1 MAYSAQEQ
9 VHALSEPLTLPCG
22 LELPN
27 RLTKAAMEEMLGRQ
41 GIPTPADYK
50 LYEEWARGGWG
61 LLLTGNVQVSSR
73 HLGTPLDIVVPD
85 RKKPQA
91 YEKALDAFTEWAETC
106 HGEGPKPV
114 PTIMQLCHTGRQS
127 MRGSGRGVL
136 EPSLAPSAILL
147 KPADSIL
154 GWAAGS
160 VLFGQPKAM
169 DDKELDEVVDQFLQG
184 ALLAKKAGFDGVQLH
199 CSHGPT
205 YAFLNSLRR
214 QTNVRTDAY
223 GGSNLKRTKLLFR
236 IIEAIRAEIPFSTG
250 FALGI
255 KLNSSD
261 YVKGGLTEEDA
272 LDHVRWIAEHGGV
285 DFIEISGG
293 TYENPAML
301 GDKAPDTMADARSQS
316 KPKKSTS
323 NREAFFLSF
332 ARKARE
338 LLLTFPK
345 GSLPTP
351 APIVLLTGGLRTRE
365 GMAEAV
371 LSNSTDLVGLG
382 RPACADPLLPLK
394 LLDSRLTTQ
403 EARAPSY
410 GSKHT
415 GFGWIPFQMMGP
427 GISTLFH
434 TMLLQQMAD
443 GNSPDYRMSF
453 GKGVWTVWLLP
464 VLRRARSKIMLV
476 LATLVALVY
485 AFAFKTF

>member
-1 MAYSAQEQ
+1 MAHSAQDQ
-9 VHALSEPLTLPCG
+9 VLALSAPLTLPGG

-85 RKKPQA
+85 RHQPQA
-91 YEKALDAFTEWAETC
+91 YEKALDAFTKWAETC
-106 HGEGPKPV
+106 HGDEPKPV

-147 KPADSIL
+147 KPADSVL
-154 GWAAGS
+154 GWVAGS
-160 VLFGQPKAM
+160 VMFGQPKAM
-169 DDKELDEVVDQFLQG
+169 DEKELDEVVDQFLQG
-184 ALLAKKAGFDGVQLH
+184 ALLAKKSGFDGVQLH
-199 CSHGPT
+199 CSHGYLLAQFMSPK
-205 YAFLNSLRR
+205 
-214 QTNVRTDAY
+214 TNVRTDAY

-236 IIEAIRAEIPFSTG
+236 IIDAIRSEIPFSTG

-301 GDKAPDTMADARSQS
+301 GDKAPDELVGKGQA

-332 ARKARE
+332 AQKARE
-338 LLLTFPK
+338 LLLSLPQE
-345 GSLPTP
+345 SLPTP
-351 APIVLLTGGLRTRE
+351 APVVLLTGGLRTRE
-365 GMAEAV
+365 GMAEAL

-382 RPACADPLLPLK
+382 RPACADPSLPLK
-394 LLDSRLTTQ
+394 LLDASLSPQ
-403 EARAPSY
+403 QARAPSY
-410 GSKHT
+410 GIKHT
-415 GFGWIPFQMMGP
+415 GFGWIPFQLIGP
-427 GISTLFH
+427 GMSTLFH
-434 TMLLQQMAD
+434 TMLLQQIVD
-443 GNSPDYRMSF
+443 GDTPDYRMSF
-453 GKGVWTVWLLP
+453 GTGLWRVWLAP
-464 VLRRARSKIMLV
+464 VLRKARLKVTLV
-476 LATLVALVY
+476 IATLVALVY
-485 AFAFKTF
+485 AFALKRVH